1 MIKFYIYFLLLILI
15 ILSESIIHN
24 NNNNNNN
31 PFLILSSSLSI
42 LKNRKGISKNNDKD
56 SIIVEFDEY
65 GGLPQLKNT
74 LIAVSKGSTIV
85 AIRTNNSTILGYAKS
100 LKQNEL
106 EISINNNNLLY
117 SLGNQYQYILV
128 TGIIGDCR
136 AICRYAKQI
145 TLNHTIEFDHPP
157 SGLYIANEIARYLQK
172 FTMSG
177 TRPMA
182 VHIFIADSI
191 VNGINIDD
199 NNQIGKL
206 YEIDPTGNV
215 MQIKA
220 GCAGINS
227 IKGKEILE
235 NEIID
240 NISYDD
246 ALILAKKILLQK
258 FTNNNSND
266 TNINNEL
273 NEYIYNLSDVK

>member
-1 MIKFYIYFLLLILI
+1 MIKIHIYLLLSLLMI
-15 ILSESIIHN
+15 ILCESSINNHN
-24 NNNNNNN
+24 YN
-31 PFLILSSSLSI
+31 PFLLLSSSLSI
-42 LKNRKGISKNNDKD
+42 LKNRKGISRNDDRD
-56 SIIVEFDEY
+56 SVIVEFDEY
-65 GGLPQLKNT
+65 GGLPQIKNT

-85 AIRTNNSTILGYAKS
+85 AIRTNNSTVLGYSKA

-106 EISINNNNLLY
+106 EVSISNNLLY

-128 TGIIGDCR
+128 TGVSSDCR
-136 AICRYAKQI
+136 AVCRYAKQI

-220 GCAGINS
+220 GCSGINS
-227 IKGKEILE
+227 MKGKEFLE
-235 NEIID
+235 NEIKD
-240 NISYDD
+240 NMSYDD
-246 ALILAKKILLQK
+246 AVTIARKILLQK
-258 FTNNNSND
+258 LANIGNDTNFNTTNNN
-266 TNINNEL
+266 EL
-273 NEYIYNLSDVK
+273 KEYIYNLSDVK